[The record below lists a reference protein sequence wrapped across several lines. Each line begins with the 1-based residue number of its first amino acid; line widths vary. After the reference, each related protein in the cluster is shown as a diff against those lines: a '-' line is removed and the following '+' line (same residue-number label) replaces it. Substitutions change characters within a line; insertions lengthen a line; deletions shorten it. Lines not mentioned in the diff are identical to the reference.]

1 MKTGKAKI
9 DGKVRGWI
17 LRTHPEEKDLI
28 GEFDREITWRELAR
42 RMLAGEGFYDICD
55 CTESVQREYAF
66 QRMSELFATDYEFWC
81 LAWLHDGKGLDAKTK
96 ARVLAAVKGA

>member
-66 QRMSELFATDYEFWC
+66 QRMSELFATDYEFWY

>member
-28 GEFDREITWRELAR
+28 GEFDRTITWRELAR
-42 RMLAGEGFYDICD
+42 RMLAGECFYDICD
-55 CTESVQREYAF
+55 CTESMQREYAF
-66 QRMSELFATDYEFWC
+66 QRMSELFATDYDFWYVM
-81 LAWLHDGKGLDAKTK
+81 WLKGSAETDAKTK